1 MTHGTLETRI
11 MARACASSLLW
22 RDQIVTA
29 SDDTSSNDERETSAH
44 ELIAGIRQEAVH
56 AADLLC
62 DVLKASTAG
71 GSSPPVPIS
80 LSTALACAAALR
92 REEWRTRGLAAYLPI
107 SSENH
112 PLDDARCARFC
123 QRWQSLSPAATRHF
137 LRYASRTLLIWCEHL
152 AWCGRELLDADIVLS
167 GPNDSEDQLDEVV
180 EFLWTYARSRT
191 QDASTDK

>member
-62 DVLKASTAG
+62 DVLKAST
-71 GSSPPVPIS
+71 
-80 LSTALACAAALR
+80 
-92 REEWRTRGLAAYLPI
+92 EWRTRGLAAYLPI

-137 LRYASRTLLIWCEHL
+137 LRYASRTLLIWCEHF
-152 AWCGRELLDADIVLS
+152 AWWGRALLEADFVLR